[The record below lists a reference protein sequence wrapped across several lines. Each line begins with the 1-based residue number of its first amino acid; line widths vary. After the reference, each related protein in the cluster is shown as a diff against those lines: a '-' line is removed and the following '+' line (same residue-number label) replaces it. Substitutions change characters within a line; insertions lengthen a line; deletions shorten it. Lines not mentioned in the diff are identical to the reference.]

1 MFETGVGVC
10 VGGQRG
16 DADKMTKEQESKQEC
31 GERLLETHQ
40 HSIPLLIFITE
51 LGKKSHKYR
60 KY

>member
-1 MFETGVGVC
+1 MWG
-10 VGGQRG
+10 GGQRG
-16 DADKMTKEQESKQEC
+16 DADKTTKEQESGEC

-40 HSIPLLIFITE
+40 HSIPLLIVITE